1 MINSKFAPYCS
12 IFQIGSYNI
21 FAICLIVKIVLT
33 KIKSLLLTKIKSLI
47 IALKD
52 ILHVNFNH
60 I

>member
-1 MINSKFAPYCS
+1 MINSKFAPYCNV
-12 IFQIGSYNI
+12 FHIGSDTS

-33 KIKSLLLTKIKSLI
+33 KIKSLLLTKIISVS

-52 ILHVNFNH
+52 ILQVNFNR